1 MSKEISV
8 IYDGQCEFCKNCLA
22 WVEKKLVVTAI
33 PFQSADL
40 SQFGLTIEEC
50 AAQLYVIKGDKKY
63 GGVKAVTF
71 LLRERK
77 NRVAALILKVSGPL
91 GDKGY
96 KWVAA
101 NRSSG
106 LVNLINRAVIRLN
119 KRLPT

>member
-1 MSKEISV
+1 MSKEITV
-8 IYDGQCEFCKNCLA
+8 IYDGQCEFCKNCLT

-33 PFQSADL
+33 PYQSADL

-101 NRSSG
+101 NRNSVPVG
-106 LVNLINRAVIRLN
+106 VLNYLLVKVNGKAQ
-119 KRLPT
+119 